1 MCISN
6 VEKSSN
12 LKIALW
18 SLEMHQFQGHFMLSL
33 PIALSLSLSLS
44 LYLTFSRTKL
54 QKQLF
59 FLRER
64 RGKRGE
70 SRAVHYFDFDIFY
83 RKMIQNYSNISPQ
96 FLFTLRLYLL
106 NRTAACLITKFA
118 ARHV

>member
-44 LYLTFSRTKL
+44 LSHFLKDKIAETII
-54 QKQLF
+54 F
-59 FLRER
+59 FERE
-64 RGKRGE
+64 KRKTG
-70 SRAVHYFDFDIFY
+70 
-83 RKMIQNYSNISPQ
+83 
-96 FLFTLRLYLL
+96 
-106 NRTAACLITKFA
+106 
-118 ARHV
+118 

>member
-44 LYLTFSRTKL
+44 LSISLSQGQNCRHNY
-54 QKQLF
+54 F
-59 FLRER
+59 F
-64 RGKRGE
+64 
-70 SRAVHYFDFDIFY
+70 
-83 RKMIQNYSNISPQ
+83 
-96 FLFTLRLYLL
+96 
-106 NRTAACLITKFA
+106 
-118 ARHV
+118 